1 MTSFSFIKIR
11 KCVFR
16 IETCS
21 SWLALNV
28 GCLKFIKFIPVE
40 NNPGSFINV
49 YPRLKRDG
57 NSEDIMSDSV
67 FFVVE
72 TIYGFTFKKGIHDR
86 LFSRFQKIE
95 ILLLGVRFRS
105 PLLFTLLTVTHQSI
119 NEIEARQLSRRRS
132 LCLTWTKKDDLI
144 IAFELNQVNAGL
156 PSSKCGCHRHL

>member
-1 MTSFSFIKIR
+1 M
-11 KCVFR
+11 
-16 IETCS
+16 
-21 SWLALNV
+21 NV

-72 TIYGFTFKKGIHDR
+72 TTYGFTFKKGIHDR

-132 LCLTWTKKDDLI
+132 LCLT
-144 IAFELNQVNAGL
+144 
-156 PSSKCGCHRHL
+156 